1 MICLL
6 TMLSFTASIDDP
18 KPETGFLDRTFKN
31 NDGSTSPYVVYIPKG
46 YDASKKYPVL
56 LFLHGSGETKG
67 GSKQP
72 VEVGIGPAIKK
83 RADFPFIVV
92 IPQSEKRTWKAK
104 TDDGNR
110 ALAILDEVMKDY
122 ATDADRV
129 ILTGLSMGG
138 FGTWSLGFSEK
149 DRWAAL
155 VPICGGGDPRFGATF
170 KDMPIW
176 CFHGGADKVVP
187 AKYSQDM
194 IEAIKKAGG
203 EPKYTEYE
211 GVGHNSWD
219 DAYGT
224 DELYKWMLKQ
234 KRKR

>member
-6 TMLSFTASIDDP
+6 TMLSFTASMDDA
-18 KPETGFLDRTFKN
+18 KPQTGFIEKTHTN
-31 NDGSTSPYVVYIPKG
+31 ADGSKSPYVVYIPKG

-72 VEVGIGPAIKK
+72 VEVGIGSAIKK
-83 RADFPFIVV
+83 RPDFPFIVV
-92 IPQSEKRTWKAK
+92 IPQSENRTWKAK
-104 TDDGNR
+104 TPDGNR
-110 ALAILDEVMKDY
+110 ALAILDEVMNDY
-122 ATDADRV
+122 STDADRV

-138 FGTWSLGFSEK
+138 FGTWSLGFAEK

-155 VPICGGGDPRFGATF
+155 VPICGGGDPRSAAGL

-176 CFHGGADKVVP
+176 CFHGGADNVVP
-187 AKYSQDM
+187 ARFSREM
-194 IEAIKKAGG
+194 IAAIKEAGG
-203 EPKYTEYE
+203 DPKYTEFE

-219 DAYGT
+219 QAYAT

-234 KRKR
+234 KRTK